1 MSHSTDISIGLLLF
15 PALTQLD
22 LTGPYEVFTRAPD
35 TKVHLIWKNLDLVVS
50 DRGMAIQPTTTF
62 NACPALDVICVPGG
76 PGQINLMEDEEV
88 LSFIRAQ
95 SKQAKLITSVDRKSV
110 V

>member
-35 TKVHLIWKNLDLVVS
+35 TRFISSGKTWTLWFQIAVWRFN
-50 DRGMAIQPTTTF
+50 QP
-62 NACPALDVICVPGG
+62 PHSMRVPHW
-76 PGQINLMEDEEV
+76 M
-88 LSFIRAQ
+88 
-95 SKQAKLITSVDRKSV
+95 
-110 V
+110 